1 MKKLKP
7 IEQLKGWT
15 ALCTFLFILFSI
27 IAICQFMEYGGA
39 GISLYISLFFFV
51 HSTSLRLIIRNFLEK

>member
-7 IEQLKGWT
+7 IEQLKAWT
-15 ALCTFLFILFSI
+15 ALCTFFFILFSI
-27 IAICQFMEYGGA
+27 ITICQFMEYGNK

-51 HSTSLRLIIRNFLEK
+51 HSTSLRIVLRNLTDK

>member
-1 MKKLKP
+1 LKKLKP

-15 ALCTFLFILFSI
+15 ALCTFIFILFAI
-27 IAICQFMEYGGA
+27 IAIYTRMEYGGW